1 MTNRQNIVT
10 DSPVGWLRLC
20 ATDSAL
26 TALGFVDSEP
36 SAADRAEPTGVLAE
50 ATDQLDAYFAG
61 ELREFDLPLAAAG
74 TSFQHRVWRALREIP
89 YGATASYGEIA
100 RRLGLAAG
108 GSRAV
113 GLANGA
119 NPIAIVVP
127 CHRVIGADGSLTGY
141 AGGLDRKRFLL
152 ELEASRTTEG
162 TLFEAALR

>member
-1 MTNRQNIVT
+1 
-10 DSPVGWLRLC
+10 
-20 ATDSAL
+20 
-26 TALGFVDSEP
+26 
-36 SAADRAEPTGVLAE
+36 
-50 ATDQLDAYFAG
+50 
-61 ELREFDLPLAAAG
+61 

-152 ELEASRTTEG
+152 ALEASRTTEG
-162 TLFEAALR
+162 TLFEAAQR